1 MADKGRQIL
10 LGVLVGVAALV
21 VYQTWPRTSAAPTPA
36 ATGSRVEG
44 SKRERVTPQSAAAP
58 SVHLEALQAPRP
70 KPISLDRN
78 LFRFKPTPA
87 PTPPPVV
94 RAPVLPAPVSTEL
107 QSPRLPPIPYRF
119 LGVVEAPNRS
129 LVIAVLSDG
138 RTTLHGR
145 VGDLVEGRYRILRIG
160 PDSIDMAYADG
171 RGRQT
176 IRLTGS

>member
-1 MADKGRQIL
+1 MGNRGQQIL

-21 VYQTWPRTSAAPTPA
+21 AYQAWPRSTDPTPA
-36 ATGSRVEG
+36 ATGGRGEVSR
-44 SKRERVTPQSAAAP
+44 RARATPQPAAAP
-58 SVHLEALQAPRP
+58 AVHLQALLAERP
-70 KPISLDRN
+70 TPLSLDRN
-78 LFRFKPTPA
+78 LFRFKPKA
-87 PTPPPVV
+87 APPPPPSVV
-94 RAPVLPAPVSTEL
+94 RAPVLPQVPIAPPP
-107 QSPRLPPIPYRF
+107 PRVPPIPYRF
-119 LGVVEAPNRS
+119 LGIVEAPDRA

-138 RTTLHGR
+138 RTTVQGR